1 MTEEL
6 KEEDLQKLVEKI
18 NVNDV
23 LLLLA
28 DVIIASG
35 KQVKD
40 VGDAISKRQETVRLA
55 RLATLYSRPFGEL
68 FGKKLLEETPE
79 EKLGPILKTIYKIGT
94 PPDFTKLLDEPPE
107 DIIKKGKELV
117 DLGTKLKRLVEGE

>member
-6 KEEDLQKLVEKI
+6 KEEDLQKLVEKV

-35 KQVKD
+35 KQIKD
-40 VGDAISKRQETVRLA
+40 VGEAISKRQETVRLA
-55 RLATLYSRPFGEL
+55 KLYSGSFGKRFGE
-68 FGKKLLEETPE
+68 KLLEEIPE

-94 PPDFTKLLDEPPE
+94 PPDFTKLFDEPPE
-107 DIIKKGKELV
+107 DIINKGKELV